1 MNIAADSGIETALH
15 FYGMADE
22 TFRLLLSYPRLGR
35 ATQIQNRL
43 LADTRMFPLKHFAEF
58 VIFYRPLGKGIEI
71 VRVVH
76 GARDLPRLKETSRRK
91 P

>member
-1 MNIAADSGIETALH
+1 
-15 FYGMADE
+15 
-22 TFRLLLSYPRLGR
+22 
-35 ATQIQNRL
+35 
-43 LADTRMFPLKHFAEF
+43 MFPLKHFAEF